1 MEYYFVS
8 NKYSTLFNMFFYDS
22 KKNVFYCKDPAAMQG
37 IIHSCADKR
46 VIDTKIIPAKKI
58 EKARSYSAT
67 DDDLIMIHLNN

>member
-1 MEYYFVS
+1 
-8 NKYSTLFNMFFYDS
+8 
-22 KKNVFYCKDPAAMQG
+22 MQG